1 MVKTE
6 IVTIPNKRKVTSIYV
21 DPFIWLGFKNKCSKT
36 GQSTCGVLEAFMYG
50 FTRGLPDHP
59 ISPLPAVHVHL
70 QVNRVVRRVRRMVDE
85 REVPEV
91 ISGSISKCG
100 FCDRLPVVRFGVR
113 EPHQL
118 SFRFLC
124 EDHFFENRDTYAS
137 DKCFWK
143 ELRPYHWRGFG
154 SKE

>member
-1 MVKTE
+1 MVDSEVVIVPNRRKT
-6 IVTIPNKRKVTSIYV
+6 TSIFV
-21 DPFIWLGFKNKCSKT
+21 DPFIWLPFKDKCRVT

-59 ISPLPAVHVHL
+59 ISPLPTINVNL
-70 QVNRVVRRVRRMVDE
+70 TVNRVVRRVRRLTDE

-91 ISGSISKCG
+91 ISGDMSKCAL
-100 FCDRLPVVRFGVR
+100 CDRLPVVKMGIR

-124 EDHFFENRDTYAS
+124 EDHFFESKDSY
-137 DKCFWK
+137 KYCFWK
-143 ELRPYHWRGFG
+143 DIRPYSWRR
-154 SKE
+154 SK